1 MVALLPPYVE
11 TAPQLCQFEGSE
23 IDDFWSNIDGF
34 GVNNRKKT
42 VQNVFFDYFPSVDGG
57 PQFLKPQNPL
67 RVFFFID
74 LKNRK
79 GTGPNCFFFHVFL

>member
-34 GVNNRKKT
+34 GVKHRKNT
-42 VQNVFFDYFPSVDGG
+42 STMI
-57 PQFLKPQNPL
+57 FLKLRPL
-67 RVFFFID
+67 ANGTPV
-74 LKNRK
+74 LKSPKISAKSLRDSPPHRIN
-79 GTGPNCFFFHVFL
+79 